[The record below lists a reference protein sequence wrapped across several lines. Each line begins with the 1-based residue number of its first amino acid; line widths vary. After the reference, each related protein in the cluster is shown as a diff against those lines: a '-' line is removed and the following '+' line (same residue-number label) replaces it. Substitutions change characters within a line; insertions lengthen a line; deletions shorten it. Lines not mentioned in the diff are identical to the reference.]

1 VDCAGGF
8 GHSRH
13 RFGDAEFGNG
23 SDPDIR
29 AAIFR
34 HSGSDELAASNT
46 CLLFYDSTA
55 NQINLM
61 NDAGTGWTAATP
73 GAATTL
79 QNSQCSMYAAG
90 TSVTKSGNTFTWNLA
105 MSFKPGY
112 AGGKNVYMYAAD
124 VSGANTG
131 WQQSGTWTVPVAS
144 GTPATVSVTPN
155 SGSVATQSFALQYS
169 DTAGATSLQRVWVY
183 FNTTVAS
190 PASNTCLL
198 FYDST
203 ANQIN
208 LMNDAGTGW
217 TAAAPGAATTLQ
229 NSQCAVS
236 AAASSVTLNGN
247 TFTWNLAMTFQAA
260 YAGAQNIYMYT
271 ADVSGSNS
279 GWQQLGTWTVP

>member
-1 VDCAGGF
+1 
-8 GHSRH
+8 
-13 RFGDAEFGNG
+13 
-23 SDPDIR
+23 
-29 AAIFR
+29 
-34 HSGSDELAASNT
+34 
-46 CLLFYDSTA
+46 
-55 NQINLM
+55 
-61 NDAGTGWTAATP
+61 
-73 GAATTL
+73 
-79 QNSQCSMYAAG
+79 
-90 TSVTKSGNTFTWNLA
+90 
-105 MSFKPGY
+105 
-112 AGGKNVYMYAAD
+112 
-124 VSGANTG
+124 
-131 WQQSGTWTVPVAS
+131 
-144 GTPATVSVTPN
+144 
-155 SGSVATQSFALQYS
+155 
-169 DTAGATSLQRVWVY
+169 VY